1 MSQQT
6 QTTMTTISL
15 QGLTQTKITKK
26 ELKSILSNFKGVKDY
41 NDFGNEEY
49 KVFTCGYNTLAALDL
64 NTNEIWINLKL
75 VEL

>member
-1 MSQQT
+1 
-6 QTTMTTISL
+6 MTTISL

-26 ELKSILSNFKGVKDY
+26 ELKSVLTYFKNVKYY

-49 KVFTCGYNTLAALDL
+49 KVFTSEINTLAALDL

>member
-1 MSQQT
+1 
-6 QTTMTTISL
+6 
-15 QGLTQTKITKK
+15 
-26 ELKSILSNFKGVKDY
+26 LKSILSNFKGVKYY